1 MFYDWTIVLLV
12 PAVVVTIYA
21 QWKVHSA
28 FKKASNKNNSSN
40 LKGSEV
46 AALIL
51 KREGILDVKIEKAN
65 GFLGDHYNPIN
76 KTLNLSSE
84 TFDKS
89 TIAALGVAAH
99 EAGHA
104 VQHSKKY
111 KFLIM
116 RQGLYSVSKFT
127 STLAPILF
135 IIGLMV
141 SYTPLLNIGIGFFA
155 LSVLFTIITLPVEFN
170 ASKRAIILLNN
181 TGIVSTTETEEVK
194 KVLNAAAL
202 TYVAAALMAILELI
216 RLLIIARHR

>member
-1 MFYDWTIVLLV
+1 MFYDWAIILLV

-21 QWKVHSA
+21 EWKVHSA
-28 FKKASNKNNSSN
+28 FKKASTKNNNSN

-76 KTLNLSSE
+76 KTLNLSPE
-84 TFDKS
+84 IFDKS

-111 KFLIM
+111 KFLVM
-116 RQGLYSVSKFT
+116 RQGLYSVSKFS

-141 SYTPLLNIGIGFFA
+141 SYAPLLNIGIGFFA

-170 ASKRAIILLNN
+170 ASRRAVILLNN

>member
-1 MFYDWTIVLLV
+1 MFYDWTIIFLV
-12 PAVVVTIYA
+12 PAVVVTVYA
-21 QWKVHSA
+21 QWKVHSV
-28 FKKASNKNNSSN
+28 FKKASSKNSSSN

-65 GFLGDHYNPIN
+65 GFLGDHYNPIK
-76 KTLNLSSE
+76 KTLNLSPE
-84 TFDKS
+84 TFDKN

-111 KFLIM
+111 KFLVM
-116 RQGLYSVSKFT
+116 RQGLYSVSKFS

-181 TGIVSTTETEEVK
+181 TGIVSASETEEVK

>member
-1 MFYDWTIVLLV
+1 MFYDWTIIFLV
-12 PAVVVTIYA
+12 PAIFVTIYA
-21 QWKVHSA
+21 QWRVHSV
-28 FKKASNKNNSSN
+28 FKKASNKISSSN

-51 KREGILDVKIEKAN
+51 KREGISDVKIEKAN
-65 GFLGDHYNPIN
+65 GFLGDHYNPIK
-76 KTLNLSSE
+76 KTLNLSPE

-111 KFLIM
+111 KFLVM
-116 RQGLYSVSKFT
+116 RQGLYSVSKFS

-155 LSVLFTIITLPVEFN
+155 LSVLFTVITLPVEFN

-181 TGIVSTTETEEVK
+181 AGIVDVSEMLEVK